1 MKSIRRYPLNLFIKN
16 FLALAFLTAA
26 TCARAQSPAAT
37 PTQTPAPTPGQPIV
51 TGQFQPSTEGGASP
65 NASPTAENDAVQK
78 RLARARSLAAIGRL
92 AAAAS
97 ELESL
102 RASSADESVRDVA
115 RVLLMSIF
123 VEMPDYARAA
133 ALLDESYRAR
143 APGQTADAATHTYF
157 ALAGQTVNSVRTHL
171 ERYRA
176 FGVNVTDA
184 AELPPEAGGDL
195 EQLRGL
201 LEKVAGQAKSLH
213 EEQIKGGEEGMR
225 GLDAAALLEDAAT
238 VRMRIARHDQ
248 DRARWQAVVSEAR
261 EHLFSSE
268 MRIASIS
275 ELPATR
281 PAPAAATTQ
290 LAPGPT
296 PSASASASKSAQAPV
311 AQKSSGGDE
320 KQPPKKARKGGAGLS
335 QKPAA
340 STGAQPPSGA
350 TTSAPAQQPPPNAAG
365 PPPSSGGGAKKSEG
379 GPVAVGSLAGKA
391 RQRVSPTYP
400 QLARTARISGVVTVY
415 LVVNEKGE
423 VESVQRADGPA
434 QLQQAATEAAR
445 RWRFIPT
452 VVDGQAVRVSG
463 YLSFNFS
470 L

>member
-1 MKSIRRYPLNLFIKN
+1 MKSIRLYPLNLFVKTS
-16 FLALAFLTAA
+16 LALAFLAAA
-26 TCARAQSPAAT
+26 TCARAQTPAAT
-37 PTQTPAPTPGQPIV
+37 PSPAQPAV
-51 TGQFQPSTEGGASP
+51 TGQYRPPADGEASP
-65 NASPTAENDAVQK
+65 NASAAAENDAVQK

-92 AAAAS
+92 AAAAG

-102 RASSADESVRDVA
+102 RATSADDSVRDVA

-123 VEMPDYARAA
+123 VEMPDYPRAA

-143 APGQTADAATHTYF
+143 TPGQTSDAATHTYF

-184 AELPPEAGGDL
+184 AELPPEVGGDL

-238 VRMRIARHDQ
+238 VRMRIARQDQ
-248 DRARWQAVVSEAR
+248 DRAEWRAVVAEAR

-275 ELPATR
+275 DLPATR
-281 PAPAAATTQ
+281 PAPAKP
-290 LAPGPT
+290 APGQT
-296 PSASASASKSAQAPV
+296 PAAQTSANKQAQPAA
-311 AQKSSGGDE
+311 AQKSPGGEE
-320 KQPPKKARKGGAGLS
+320 KRSPKKSRKADAGAS
-335 QKPAA
+335 QNPTVSA
-340 STGAQPPSGA
+340 GAQSPSGA
-350 TTSAPAQQPPPNAAG
+350 QANAPAPQTPRPNGSQPAPDAG
-365 PPPSSGGGAKKSEG
+365 GSKKSDG

-391 RQRVSPTYP
+391 KQRVSPAYP
-400 QLARTARISGVVTVY
+400 PLARTARVSGVVTVY

-423 VESVQRADGPA
+423 VESVQRTDGPA

-445 RWRFIPT
+445 RWKFLPT
-452 VVDGQAVRVSG
+452 VVDGQPVRVSG